1 MCSTWGRAGWSV
13 RWIADG
19 ARCRTSPR
27 PLAKAEGDSTL
38 AGSPGSTG
46 EPVLFPPRPT
56 PAGACGTRAL
66 AGMRASGVQ
75 ACRPAREN
83 SGSGLARS
91 AGDAQDLPLP
101 APLGRPGPRIL
112 DASVRRYVRVP
123 VARKRVAPPRK
134 KSGSVWR
141 AVRGCQEPALSLPR
155 PASHPRP
162 QCMGVSRIR
171 APGACKRTGSPRSRS
186 GEQRTARPAGG
197 NGGQSARLIQVALIS
212 VYLSKAC
219 RDLSRPLP
227 DCL

>member
-1 MCSTWGRAGWSV
+1 MRGGQSAGSLTGRVA
-13 RWIADG
+13 APLP
-19 ARCRTSPR
+19 ALSPR
-27 PLAKAEGDSTL
+27 RRETAPWLAVQGA
-38 AGSPGSTG
+38 PGSRSSSR
-46 EPVLFPPRPT
+46 PVPPRPVHVGRERWPVCVPVACKRVDPPGRT
-56 PAGACGTRAL
+56 AEAGWR
-66 AGMRASGVQ
+66 GVQ
-75 ACRPAREN
+75 GMPRTCP
-83 SGSGLARS
+83 S
-91 AGDAQDLPLP
+91 LPLP